1 MKNSISIKGAR
12 ANNLKNIS
20 LDLPRNKFIVIT
32 GLSGSGKS
40 SLAFETLYAEGQ
52 RRYVESLSSYARQF
66 LGIMGKPDVDQIE
79 GLSPA
84 ISIEQKS
91 KSRNPRSTV
100 GTVTEIYDYLRLLY
114 ARIGVQYCPKCN
126 NKISKQTVQQIVDNI
141 LQLSENTKFYVFAPI
156 IKLQKGTHK
165 DLLSNFFKE
174 GFMRCRINNENVDL
188 NNIPE
193 LNKNKKHTI
202 DLMID
207 RLAITKNIIERL
219 TSAVE
224 LALKISNGS
233 LKIITTENKEFYY
246 NANLACIKCNLNFN
260 ELEPRH
266 FSFNSPEG
274 ACENCDG
281 LGTNLLIDPER
292 IVEDISLSIK
302 KGCIKPLGEPPWN
315 TWFHQSIYDIS
326 KNFNFNINDPW
337 KIIPNEAKKIIL
349 FGLKNNKSRR
359 KSRFKGEVDIYFEGV
374 IPHLHRRY
382 LQTQSGYIRD
392 WIEKFMTKQNC
403 QKCNGQR
410 LQLSN
415 LSVLIN
421 KKNITSICELSIEKL
436 IIFLQKLTLGNKD
449 KKISQSI
456 ITEILSRL
464 NFLNDVGLGYLT
476 LDRSATT
483 LSGGESQRIRLATQI
498 GSKLMGVMY
507 ILDEPSIGL
516 HPRDNDKLI
525 KTLIHLKD
533 LGNTVIVVEH
543 DSETMQAADWIVDL
557 GPGAGVHGGK
567 IAYQGTYK
575 NILKDKSSITGNY
588 LSKNKNILINKKTTR
603 GNNKFVTL
611 KNAEG
616 NNLKNV
622 TLKLPLNNF
631 ICITGVSGSGKSSLI
646 NQTLYPCLSKQYF
659 SSNIKPLKYGSIDG
673 LSYLDKVIDINQ
685 MPIGKT
691 PRSNPATYTGVFGEI
706 RDLLTNVS
714 ESKIRGYKAGRFSFN
729 VKGGRCEACQ
739 GMGLVKVE
747 MHFLPDMYIKCDQ
760 CDGKRF
766 NRETLQIKYNGKNVN
781 DILEMSVEE
790 AVKFYKNHKTILRK
804 LNALLDVGLGY
815 IKLGQQATSL
825 SGGES
830 QRIKLA
836 KELSKVNTGK
846 TIYILDEPTTGLHFQ
861 DIQLLLTVLHDL
873 TDKGNT
879 VIVIEHNLDVI
890 KTADWI
896 IDLGPE
902 GGSNGGQIIAEA
914 TPTELMSVPHSY
926 TGQFLK
932 GVYND

>member
-1 MKNSISIKGAR
+1 MKNTISIKGAR

-20 LDLPRNKFIVIT
+20 LQIPRNKFIVIT

-40 SLAFETLYAEGQ
+40 SLAFDTLYAEGQ

-66 LGIMGKPDVDQIE
+66 LGIMSKPDVDQID

-114 ARIGVQYCPKCN
+114 ARIGIQYCPKCK

-141 LQLSENTKFYVFAPI
+141 LLLPKEIKFFVLAPVV
-156 IKLQKGTHK
+156 KMQKGTHK
-165 DLLSNFFKE
+165 ELLNNFFKE
-174 GFMRCRINNENVDL
+174 GFMRCRINNENIDL
-188 NNIPE
+188 NKIPQ

-207 RLAITKNIIERL
+207 RLANSSDIVERL

-233 LKIITTENKEFYY
+233 IKILTLENREFYY
-246 NANLACIKCNLNFN
+246 NANLACLNCNLNFN

-274 ACENCDG
+274 ACDKCDG
-281 LGTNLLIDPER
+281 LGTNLLIDSDR
-292 IVEDISLSIK
+292 IVANINLSIN
-302 KGCIKPLGEPPWN
+302 KGGIVPLGEPPWN
-315 TWFHQSIYDIS
+315 TWFNNSIYDLC
-326 KNFNFNINDPW
+326 KQFQFNINDPW

-349 FGLKNNKSRR
+349 FGMKSKSRR
-359 KSRFKGEVDIYFEGV
+359 KTSKFKGEVDVFFEGV

-410 LQLSN
+410 LKQKN
-415 LSVLIN
+415 LSVLIS
-421 KKNITSICELSIEKL
+421 KRNISSICELSIEEIIQFLKKL
-436 IIFLQKLTLGNKD
+436 KLNSKHQQ
-449 KKISQSI
+449 ISKSI
-456 ITEILSRL
+456 ISEILSRL
-464 NFLNDVGLGYLT
+464 DFLNDVGLGYLT
-476 LDRSATT
+476 LHRRATT

-516 HPRDNDKLI
+516 HPRDNNKLI
-525 KTLIHLKD
+525 KTLIHLKN

-543 DSETMQAADWIVDL
+543 DAETMKSADWIIDL
-557 GPGAGVHGGK
+557 GPGAGVHGGE
-567 IAYQGTYK
+567 IVYEGTYQEIIK
-575 NILKDKSSITGNY
+575 NKKSITGNY
-588 LSKNKNILINKKTTR
+588 LSNSKHIYIIKKNKR
-603 GNNKFVTL
+603 GNGKFIIL
-611 KNAEG
+611 KDAQG
-616 NNLKNV
+616 NNLKKV
-622 TLKLPLNNF
+622 TAKLPLNNF
-631 ICITGVSGSGKSSLI
+631 ICVTGVSGSGKSSLI

-659 SSNIKPLKYGSIDG
+659 SSNIKPLKYSSIEG

-706 RDLLTNVS
+706 RELLSNVP

-760 CDGKRF
+760 CNSKRF

-781 DILEMSVEE
+781 EILEMSVEE
-790 AVKFYKNHKTILRK
+790 AVNFYKHHKTILRK
-804 LNALLDVGLGY
+804 LKALFKVGLGY

-902 GGSNGGQIIAEA
+902 GGSNGGQIIAEG
-914 TPTELMSVPHSY
+914 TPEQLIQISNSY
-926 TGQFLK
+926 TGKFLK
-932 GVYND
+932 NIL